1 MVTRLIAEAE
11 GINRMITLGE
21 NQYGKSRVRVM
32 KVEKDGDRHEVFEWN
47 VEVWLKGDFTSCFD
61 DGDNSFIL
69 PTDTMKNTVYSL
81 ARVSKAATIEEF
93 ASELVTHFI
102 CSQPQVDEAGASIRA
117 TLWKHIEAG
126 GQQHGT
132 AFIQSGPAIDTVSVT
147 YSRGGM
153 PSVSSGFTNM
163 AILKTAKSGFAG
175 YIKDRLTTL
184 KETHDRLLGTLATA
198 EWKYAMSEVK
208 YADTRACI
216 TDALL
221 STFAEHDSL
230 SVQQTLFAM
239 GKAALE
245 AAPEIT
251 EIRLQMPNKHC
262 NLVDLSAFGQ
272 DNPNHIF
279 VPTDEPHGS
288 IEAAV
293 RRGN

>member
-1 MVTRLIAEAE
+1 
-11 GINRMITLGE
+11 MITLGE

-32 KVEKDGDRHEVFEWN
+32 KVERHGDCHEVFEWS
-47 VEVWLKGDFTSCFD
+47 VEVWLRGDFTRCFE
-61 DGDNSFIL
+61 DGDNSRIL

-81 ARVSKAATIEEF
+81 ARASKADTIEEF
-93 ASELVTHFI
+93 ATELVTYFI
-102 CSQPQVDEAGASIRA
+102 NTQPQVDEAGVGIRA
-117 TLWKHIEAG
+117 TLWKHMDTG
-126 GQQHGT
+126 GQKHAT
-132 AFIQSGPAIDTVSVT
+132 AFIQSGPKIETVRVTYIRDRAVSVI
-147 YSRGGM
+147 
-153 PSVSSGFTNM
+153 SGFANM
-163 AILKTAKSGFAG
+163 AILKTAKSAFAG

-184 KETHDRLLGTLATA
+184 RETHERLLGTLATA
-198 EWKYAMSEVK
+198 EWKYDGRNVK
-208 YADTRACI
+208 FAEARARI

-221 STFAEHDSL
+221 ATFAEHDSL

-245 AAPEIT
+245 AAPEIV

-288 IEAAV
+288 IEACV
-293 RRGN
+293 RREN